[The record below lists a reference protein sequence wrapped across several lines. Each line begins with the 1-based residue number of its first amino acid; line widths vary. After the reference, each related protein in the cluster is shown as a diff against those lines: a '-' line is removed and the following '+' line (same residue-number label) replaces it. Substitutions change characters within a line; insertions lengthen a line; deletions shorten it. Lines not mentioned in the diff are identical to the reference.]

1 MTINEFEKIDICIYN
16 EITNKKEIK
25 QTIMNKEKIK
35 TIITY

>member
-1 MTINEFEKIDICIYN
+1 MTINEFEKIVICIYN

-25 QTIMNKEKIK
+25 QTTTNKEKIK